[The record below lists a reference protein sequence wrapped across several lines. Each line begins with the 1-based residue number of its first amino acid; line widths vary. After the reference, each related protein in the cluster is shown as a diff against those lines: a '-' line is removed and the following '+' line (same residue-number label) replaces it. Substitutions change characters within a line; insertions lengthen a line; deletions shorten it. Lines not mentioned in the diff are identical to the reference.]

1 MVRKTMLSQRQVV
14 LFPVA
19 DLVNG
24 LTYLV
29 LSEAA
34 LLDQIV
40 KVADSSLIWATRLEQ
55 GGTKGK
61 TKDALEY

>member
-1 MVRKTMLSQRQVV
+1 MLSQRQVV

-40 KVADSSLIWATRLEQ
+40 KVADSSLI
-55 GGTKGK
+55 
-61 TKDALEY
+61 

>member
-1 MVRKTMLSQRQVV
+1 MLSQRQVV

-34 LLDQIV
+34 LQDQSTE
-40 KVADSSLIWATRLEQ
+40 VADSSSI
-55 GGTKGK
+55 
-61 TKDALEY
+61 

>member
-1 MVRKTMLSQRQVV
+1 MLSQRQVV

-29 LSEAA
+29 L
-34 LLDQIV
+34 
-40 KVADSSLIWATRLEQ
+40 TRLEQ